1 MSYGF
6 AALSVMLF
14 VSVSILIKTLNTG
27 KKKLVGLSSA
37 FSSEANHLIC
47 ILVFFCSTYILRFAS
62 DRFVLPKLEE
72 ENVACT
78 LDGQQTIC
86 VTASFVLYY
95 MYSSLMFDFA
105 PLAVIIYFHHMSFK
119 NDNR

>member
-62 DRFVLPKLEE
+62 DRFVLPYLEDE
-72 ENVACT
+72 HVACT
-78 LDGQQTIC
+78 LDGQ
-86 VTASFVLYY
+86 
-95 MYSSLMFDFA
+95 
-105 PLAVIIYFHHMSFK
+105 
-119 NDNR
+119 

>member
-72 ENVACT
+72 ENVACM

-86 VTASFVLYY
+86 VTACFVLYY